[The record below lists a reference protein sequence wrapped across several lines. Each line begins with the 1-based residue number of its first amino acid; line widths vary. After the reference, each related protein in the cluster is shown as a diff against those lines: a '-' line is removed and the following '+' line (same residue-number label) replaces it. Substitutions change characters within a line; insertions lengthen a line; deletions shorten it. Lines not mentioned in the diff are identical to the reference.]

1 MNDLQSSLE
10 LSRFT
15 NELRD
20 YLSLARPKGSHKPLH
35 QEDVQ
40 CIILSKLPLKE
51 AVRTSVLSSK
61 WRNLWTI
68 CPKLRFD
75 GTVMF
80 GKKMNGKQREQ
91 YARQFIDTVNVVLHQ
106 CHGKVVEELV
116 IKFNFDSLL
125 IDHLNNWVR
134 FAASSHTK
142 SLSFDLTP
150 RGLEVFGDPQYI
162 FPFKLFDSRCISHL
176 QLHFVSI
183 KLPTQFC
190 GFPKLR
196 KLDLRNVKVSAK
208 ELEYMLSNCSSLE
221 WFSIA
226 FCNMNGEL
234 KVQSPLPRL
243 LCLNVS
249 CCELTEM
256 EFHAVKLRTFVYE
269 GSAVPINLT
278 EVSELKNANIIFTES
293 TIGNAIPALANALTN
308 VQNLTLNIYVHPPE
322 VPCLIENPSIFS
334 HLKHL
339 QLLLCYNMDVDN
351 LSLVSFLGTALF
363 IEKLEIHFSSVFGF
377 YLMKGT
383 FFLRNLM
390 KGTSIRRLKRTY
402 NYLKDVCITGFQAS
416 SGQIEFLVHIVENTP
431 ALEVL
436 TVDPLDRLMKGEPLL
451 VIEREVDFIDGA
463 YRIVRE
469 YIEKNVSPKY
479 SVRLLL

>member
-1 MNDLQSSLE
+1 M
-10 LSRFT
+10 
-15 NELRD
+15 
-20 YLSLARPKGSHKPLH
+20 
-35 QEDVQ
+35 
-40 CIILSKLPLKE
+40 
-51 AVRTSVLSSK
+51 
-61 WRNLWTI
+61 WTI
-68 CPKLRFD
+68 FPKLRFD

-80 GKKMNGKQREQ
+80 GKKINGEQREQ

-125 IDHLNNWVR
+125 MDHLNNWVR

-150 RGLEVFGDPQYI
+150 RGLEVFDDPQYI

-183 KLPTQFC
+183 MLPTQSC

-196 KLDLRNVKVSAK
+196 KLDLRNVKVRAK
-208 ELEYMLSNCSSLE
+208 EHEYMLSNCSSLE

-226 FCNMNGEL
+226 FCNTKGEL

-243 LCLNVS
+243 LYMNVS
-249 CCELTEM
+249 FCELTKM
-256 EFHAVKLRTFVYE
+256 EFRAVKLRTFVYE

-278 EVSELKNANIIFTES
+278 EVSKLKNANIYFTES
-293 TIGNAIPALANALTN
+293 TIGNAIPELANALTN
-308 VQNLTLNIYVHPPE
+308 VQNLTLKIYVHPPE
-322 VPCLIENPSIFS
+322 VPCLIENPSRFC

-339 QLLLCYNMDVDN
+339 QLLLWYNMDVDN
-351 LSLVSFLGTALF
+351 LSLVSLLGTALF

-377 YLMKGT
+377 Y
-383 FFLRNLM
+383 LM

-416 SGQIEFLVHIVENTP
+416 NGQIEFHVHVVENTP
-431 ALEVL
+431 ALQVL
-436 TVDPLDRLMKGEPLL
+436 TIDPLDRLMKGDPLL
-451 VIEREVDFIDGA
+451 VIEREVDFIDAA

-469 YIEKNVSPKY
+469 YIEENVSPKC
-479 SVRLLL
+479 SVRLLS